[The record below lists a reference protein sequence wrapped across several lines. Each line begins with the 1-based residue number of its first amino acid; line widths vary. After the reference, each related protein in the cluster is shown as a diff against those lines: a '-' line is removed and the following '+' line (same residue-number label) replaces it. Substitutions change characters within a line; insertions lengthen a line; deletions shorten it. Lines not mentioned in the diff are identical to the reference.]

1 MHYLPSSSCHARY
14 ALLIAA
20 LLGLSFIAVGCGGG
34 SSPVVAS
41 IPTPTPTPVPTSTVQ
56 LRVGDAPADQLVN
69 FEVTIVSPVVAT
81 LSSGEKINSILSDN
95 RIELS
100 HTASKFEPL
109 LNISL
114 PQGTYKSVDITLAD
128 PAVTY
133 VYTPMF
139 FGDSFRSRNHELVSQ
154 DFPGTQTVTVTFT
167 PPVTFGNDAS
177 VINLDVNIAGAL
189 VFNPHDGQEIT
200 DVKFTPENF
209 AFTKN
214 AIAAADKQ
222 QHDDGELESVRGTVS
237 AVNGN
242 SFTISTGQSGALL
255 NIATTSTTQFHDSVK
270 GLADMVDRIVEVE
283 GYTQPDGSMV
293 ATEVEGLVS
302 NKGASIEGVIL
313 DAGDSLID
321 LNVLSLGHQSKS
333 FTILAQDGTG
343 NGTKN
348 DDVGWTFTVHTD
360 YLTDQ
365 AYEVDYGKCDWTG
378 LGTDVPGPL
387 FPFDSRHLFPG
398 QRVAVVTSSALPGA
412 DFSHFTASGVELEQQ
427 AITGEIVYYHAPA
440 DDAESIIAAD
450 NGTWFLLYLPEDSY
464 VRALSGRAFVLVYQG
479 PATDIEY
486 LPTNTDQKIGVG
498 TVARV
503 RGLLFAFANW
513 YPKNAP
519 MTLSR
524 DGGTM
529 TMIARRVTEQKPAE
543 PIPTLTK

>member
-1 MHYLPSSSCHARY
+1 MHYLPSPSCHARY

-20 LLGLSFIAVGCGGG
+20 LLGLSFIAVGCGDG
-34 SSPVVAS
+34 SSAFVAS
-41 IPTPTPTPVPTSTVQ
+41 TPTPTPVPTSTVQ

-81 LSSGEKINSILSDN
+81 LSSGEKVDSSLGDN

-100 HTASKFEPL
+100 HTASNFEPL

-154 DFPGTQTVTVTFT
+154 DFPGKQTVTVTFT
-167 PPVTFGNDAS
+167 PPVTFGKDAS
-177 VINLDVNIAGAL
+177 VFNLDVNIAGAL

-214 AIAAADKQ
+214 AVAAADKQ

-237 AVNGN
+237 AVSGN
-242 SFTISTGQSGALL
+242 SFTVSTGQSGALL
-255 NIATTSTTQFHDSVK
+255 KIATTSTTQFHDSVK

-283 GYTQPDGSMV
+283 GYTQSDGSMV

-365 AYEVDYGKCDWTG
+365 AYEVDYGKCDWSG

-412 DFSHFTASGVELEQQ
+412 DFSHFTATGVELEQQ
-427 AITGEIVYYHAPA
+427 AVTGEIVFYHAPS
-440 DDAESIIAAD
+440 DEGESIIAAD
-450 NGTWFLLYLPEDSY
+450 NGTWFVLYLPEDSY

-513 YPKNAP
+513 YPKGAP
-519 MTLSR
+519 MTLSM
-524 DGGTM
+524 DGGTI
-529 TMIARRVTEQKPAE
+529 TMIARRVTEQKPAK